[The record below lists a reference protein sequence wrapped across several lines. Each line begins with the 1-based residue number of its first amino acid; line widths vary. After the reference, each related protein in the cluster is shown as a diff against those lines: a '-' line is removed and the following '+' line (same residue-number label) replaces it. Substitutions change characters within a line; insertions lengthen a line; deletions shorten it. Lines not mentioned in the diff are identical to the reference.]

1 MHRKL
6 LSSVRE
12 KQRERNMVSEIFG
25 CISIDIYFFIHFCNV
40 TSDKAVFINNNNY

>member
-12 KQRERNMVSEIFG
+12 KQCERNMLSEIFG
-25 CISIDIYFFIHFCNV
+25 CISIDIYFCIHFVMSRVITIWVRQN
-40 TSDKAVFINNNNY
+40 